1 MAQMIFNP
9 GQFTTPKAKP
19 LPIILLLD
27 TSGSMDIVTNPDE
40 VRRTGNYGVVDGN
53 NVEFVE
59 GGITRISVLNDAVRK
74 MIRTFAKY
82 ERDATE
88 FLVSIITFGD
98 DTRMIL
104 PPTAASDVRF
114 VDLVAAG
121 DITPL
126 GKALTIAKTLVED
139 RTQIPSRAY
148 CPLVILVSDGEA
160 NDNWQPPFYDFIRNG
175 RSAKCDRIAL
185 AIGNE
190 ANRNMLA
197 QFIEGTDHSV
207 FEADTA
213 DQITDFFKFVT
224 MSSVQR
230 TLSQNPNEIPKDT
243 DVRIPPQP
251 GASPAPANPETP
263 VKSPGADA
271 APVQP
276 GPEPEEEEE
285 EGYW

>member
-9 GQFTTPKAKP
+9 GQFTAPKAKP
-19 LPIILLLD
+19 LPIILMLD
-27 TSGSMDIVTNPDE
+27 TSGSMEIVTNPDE
-40 VRRTGNYGVVDGN
+40 VRRTGQYGFVDGN

-59 GGITRISVLNDAVRK
+59 GGIMRISVLNDAVRK
-74 MIRTFAKY
+74 MLRTFAKY

-98 DTRMIL
+98 DTRMVL

-114 VDLVAAG
+114 TDLAAAG

-126 GKALTIAKTLVED
+126 GKALGIAKTLIED
-139 RTQIPSRAY
+139 KTQIPSRAY
-148 CPLVILVSDGEA
+148 RPLVILVSDGEA
-160 NDNWQPPFYDFIRNG
+160 NDNWQPPFQDFIRNG

-185 AIGNE
+185 AIGSE

-197 QFIEGTDHSV
+197 EFVAGTDHSV

-213 DQITDFFKFVT
+213 EQITDFFKFVT

-230 TLSQNPNEIPKDT
+230 TLSRNPNEVPKDD
-243 DVRIPPQP
+243 DVKIPPP
-251 GASPAPANPETP
+251 PKAAPTPAGPETTAGSAKAEP
-263 VKSPGADA
+263 

-276 GPEPEEEEE
+276 EPEQEEEEE